1 MITILYDYIYTY
13 FIIVLCIDVYDVL
26 SHWATKQHHLW
37 HNVTALCLC
46 AVCARC
52 WSMRGQR
59 CTLVIPGLRVT
70 ASEVLGG
77 SAGSA
82 RAEGFQRK
90 KQSSHWSALWDI
102 LRSCAFWG
110 FPVWRLLWSHEN
122 SSFEGACLYRS
133 RFRHLGLGKRCSSLF
148 KRLANRQTPVAF
160 SGRIHSLC
168 RGYCENGLERCLG
181 SGAVHSLRPSVQTIN
196 LPGIGKELPSSSIC
210 HLKLKGI
217 NCDIRRTLRFS

>member
-1 MITILYDYIYTY
+1 MSVGFVFFCPSAVVQDSTSLSWLSFQLFQAICIQRATGKLCLEDDEQRCRIAAQLLGACLGEPCRSRSSKKAWHCAYYRIIYLLYIIYMITILYDYIYTY
-13 FIIVLCIDVYDVL
+13 FIILLCIDVYDVL

-90 KQSSHWSALWDI
+90 KQSSHRHFEIFWDRVHSEAFLFEDCSEAVKIALSKALVCI
-102 LRSCAFWG
+102 G
-110 FPVWRLLWSHEN
+110 
-122 SSFEGACLYRS
+122 
-133 RFRHLGLGKRCSSLF
+133 LGL
-148 KRLANRQTPVAF
+148 
-160 SGRIHSLC
+160 
-168 RGYCENGLERCLG
+168 
-181 SGAVHSLRPSVQTIN
+181 
-196 LPGIGKELPSSSIC
+196 
-210 HLKLKGI
+210 
-217 NCDIRRTLRFS
+217 DI

>member
-1 MITILYDYIYTY
+1 MTELSTFSGNLHTARHGQTLPGRWWTAVSHCCAAAGRLSRRAMPVSQLKKSMALCIFYRIIYLLYIIYMITILYDYIYTY
-13 FIIVLCIDVYDVL
+13 FIILLCIDVYDVL

-90 KQSSHWSALWDI
+90 KQSSHRHFEIFWDRVHSEAFLFEDCSEAVKIALSKALVCI
-102 LRSCAFWG
+102 G
-110 FPVWRLLWSHEN
+110 
-122 SSFEGACLYRS
+122 
-133 RFRHLGLGKRCSSLF
+133 LGL
-148 KRLANRQTPVAF
+148 
-160 SGRIHSLC
+160 
-168 RGYCENGLERCLG
+168 
-181 SGAVHSLRPSVQTIN
+181 
-196 LPGIGKELPSSSIC
+196 
-210 HLKLKGI
+210 
-217 NCDIRRTLRFS
+217 DI